1 MPSPFPGMDPYIE
14 HPDVWSDFH
23 GRLADEIS
31 AELNKVIQPR
41 YVARLTPRVTYEI
54 VEIEKTRSVR
64 PDVGVWGSRSGF
76 EGEKRGGA
84 AVLSPAP
91 IPNLIAMEL
100 PVRLFTV
107 EVLEAGAFELVTAI
121 EILSPV
127 NKQPGR
133 DAHDEYVRKRRELL
147 RSSVHFIEIDLLREG
162 RRPRLERPV
171 PVAPYYVVLSRG
183 DCRPHVDVW
192 PIQLCENLPTIPV
205 PLVEPDPDVSLDLS
219 AVLTTVYERGG
230 YATLIDYSQPP
241 PPPSL
246 SEAEFAW
253 LNDRL
258 RTRRAT

>member
-1 MPSPFPGMDPYIE
+1 MASPFPGMDPYIE
-14 HPDVWSDFH
+14 HPEVWSDFH
-23 GRLADEIS
+23 GRLAEEIS

-41 YVARLTPRVTYEI
+41 YVARLAPRVTYEI

-64 PDVGVWGSRSGF
+64 PDVGVWGSRSGS
-76 EGEKRGGA
+76 EGEQRGGA

-91 IPNLIAMEL
+91 VPNLIALEL
-100 PVRLFTV
+100 PLRLFTV
-107 EVLEAGAFELVTAI
+107 EVLEAGALELVTAI

-183 DCRPHVDVW
+183 DRRPYVDLW
-192 PIQLCENLPTIPV
+192 PVQLCEKLPTIPV
-205 PLVEPDPDVSLDLS
+205 PLAEPDPDVALDLG
-219 AVLTTVYERGG
+219 AVLAAVYDRGG
-230 YATLIDYSQPP
+230 YATLINYFQPP
-241 PPPSL
+241 PLPSL
-246 SEAEFAW
+246 SEAESAW
-253 LNDRL
+253 LEDRL
-258 RTRRAT
+258 RERRAT